1 MMTCD
6 TFQSALPDMLL
17 DPSHVPA
24 QVQQHV
30 LNCAPCRAEWNE
42 LQQTLHLLDEWTAPE
57 PSPYFDTRIA
67 ARIREEKNAPAPG
80 WLERLRTR
88 LMLGGRVNLRPAMAA
103 AFALLL
109 VSGVGSYEGFV
120 SLNRT
125 QTHPMSVS
133 ATVADLELLDTNA
146 QTLQQLSAFD
156 DQDYTVGQSA
166 GASASQ

>member
-30 LNCAPCRAEWNE
+30 LNCAPCRAEWSE

-67 ARIREEKNAPAPG
+67 ARIR
-80 WLERLRTR
+80 
-88 LMLGGRVNLRPAMAA
+88 
-103 AFALLL
+103 
-109 VSGVGSYEGFV
+109 
-120 SLNRT
+120 
-125 QTHPMSVS
+125 
-133 ATVADLELLDTNA
+133 
-146 QTLQQLSAFD
+146 
-156 DQDYTVGQSA
+156 
-166 GASASQ
+166 